1 VKKVGRGLGHLSHD
15 SAGGIMFNTS
25 CLRLQIAS
33 SRPWSTRAL
42 SNLTIGVIAG
52 LAAALT
58 LCDTSHAAPQVSF
71 STNIETIESSVR
83 DHPVDRPLALLFDK
97 ESIGSAQ
104 TEAILHAID
113 DRKRSGG
120 LTIAIIGPVSDGASL
135 IALSCDA
142 IVALPNARLS
152 GGDDQWCE
160 SPSRRD
166 DLVEDV
172 QRLGRLPEP
181 LVRRLVESSGAFS
194 WDKSGGFQSSDAG
207 SLLLAQDGAKLEF
220 SSAQLE
226 QTGLSARG
234 FKDLAA
240 AVAAI
245 DGRIVRAR
253 AAAPSAVAGSG
264 GATPRGRP
272 PLPPTNSPT
281 NTPPNTPNTPPN
293 TPTLPGSAAA
303 ASTVDMAKLSPKLK
317 EYQTQLG
324 ELKSKVTEFDR
335 YYQGMSGV
343 WTSQHKSLRAVW
355 DSKTEMTKD
364 KDTKLRCSRLQQ
376 DIREV
381 VTRLETITRSIE
393 KICDDKNNPEV
404 IRTAAALE
412 TMKEFREAIQRN
424 EVDDY
429 DKYKPLVMRL
439 N

>member
-1 VKKVGRGLGHLSHD
+1 
-15 SAGGIMFNTS
+15 MFSTS
-25 CLRLQIAS
+25 RLRLHSPSAHT
-33 SRPWSTRAL
+33 PTTRAPARL
-42 SNLTIGVIAG
+42 AFAVMAG
-52 LAAALT
+52 SAAALI
-58 LCDTSHAAPQVSF
+58 LCGASHAAPQVSF
-71 STNIETIESSVR
+71 STDIETIESSVR

-104 TEAILHAID
+104 TEAILHAIN

-181 LVRRLVESSGAFS
+181 LVRRLVESRGAFS

-220 SSAQLE
+220 SPAQLE

-253 AAAPSAVAGSG
+253 AAAPTAVAASG
-264 GATPRGRP
+264 GANPRGRP
-272 PLPPTNSPT
+272 PLPPTNSPS

-317 EYQTQLG
+317 EYQTQIG
-324 ELKSKVTEFDR
+324 ELKSTVTEFDR
-335 YYQGMSGV
+335 YYQGVSGV

>member
-1 VKKVGRGLGHLSHD
+1 
-15 SAGGIMFNTS
+15 MFKQSRSN
-25 CLRLQIAS
+25 LQIPFA
-33 SRPWSTRAL
+33 RTPSTRNF
-42 SNLTIGVIAG
+42 SSLTFGVIAG

-71 STNIETIESSVR
+71 STDIETIESSVR

-272 PLPPTNSPT
+272 PLPPTNSPS
-281 NTPPNTPNTPPN
+281 NTPPNTPPN

-335 YYQGMSGV
+335 YYQGVSGV

-381 VTRLETITRSIE
+381 VTRLESITRSIDR
-393 KICDDKNNPEV
+393 ICDDKNNPEV

>member
-1 VKKVGRGLGHLSHD
+1 
-15 SAGGIMFNTS
+15 MFSTS
-25 CLRLQIAS
+25 RLRLHSPSAHTPTI
-33 SRPWSTRAL
+33 RAPARL
-42 SNLTIGVIAG
+42 AFAAMAG
-52 LAAALT
+52 SAAALI
-58 LCDTSHAAPQVSF
+58 LCGASHAAPQVSF
-71 STNIETIESSVR
+71 STDIETIESSVR

-104 TEAILHAID
+104 TEAILHAIN

-181 LVRRLVESSGAFS
+181 LVRRLVESRGAFS

-220 SSAQLE
+220 SPAQLE

-253 AAAPSAVAGSG
+253 AAAPTAVAASG
-264 GATPRGRP
+264 GANPRGRP
-272 PLPPTNSPT
+272 PLPPTNSPS

-317 EYQTQLG
+317 EYQTQIG

-335 YYQGMSGV
+335 YYQGVSGV

>member
-1 VKKVGRGLGHLSHD
+1 
-15 SAGGIMFNTS
+15 
-25 CLRLQIAS
+25 
-33 SRPWSTRAL
+33 
-42 SNLTIGVIAG
+42 
-52 LAAALT
+52 
-58 LCDTSHAAPQVSF
+58 VSF
-71 STNIETIESSVR
+71 STDIETIESSVR

-207 SLLLAQDGAKLEF
+207 SLLLAQDGAKLE
-220 SSAQLE
+220 
-226 QTGLSARG
+226 
-234 FKDLAA
+234 
-240 AVAAI
+240 
-245 DGRIVRAR
+245 
-253 AAAPSAVAGSG
+253 PSAVAGSG

-272 PLPPTNSPT
+272 PLPPTNSPS
-281 NTPPNTPNTPPN
+281 NTPPNTPPN

-335 YYQGMSGV
+335 YYQGVSGV

-381 VTRLETITRSIE
+381 VTRLESITRSIE
-393 KICDDKNNPEV
+393 KICDDKSNPEV